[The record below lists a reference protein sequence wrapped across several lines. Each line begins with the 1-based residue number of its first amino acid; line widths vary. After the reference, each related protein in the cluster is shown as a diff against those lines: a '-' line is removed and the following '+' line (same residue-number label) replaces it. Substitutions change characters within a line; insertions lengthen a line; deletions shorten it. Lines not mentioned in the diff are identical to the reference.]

1 MKIHILGTINGQ
13 VNEGMRNVATHF
25 ARCYEKNHVVV
36 YSGLKQIGSILRNSV
51 NADITMVFARANK
64 LVYWM
69 TRCVELLCKNVW
81 FVCVQRPDDDF
92 QHLCEKYPL
101 HCNYLAISKGD
112 IDQLPCATGNSKFMF
127 EVGINLM
134 KFRPVNTEH
143 QRQLK
148 IKYGIDPNKLLAVHV
163 GHCSKGRGLED
174 FAYLDNQ
181 RFERLVIASGMFEDE
196 NTVRFLEENGIRIHK
211 GYLEHVEEIYQMA
224 DVYLFPTKT
233 NEFVISIPLSVM
245 EALACGTPVVGYQN
259 FVNLRDISCAKDAIA
274 YIDSVEELYEVACV
288 QAKNKQEASL
298 LTNTLTWDDTATQV
312 LQMMESEKK

>member
-1 MKIHILGTINGQ
+1 MKIHILGTVNGQ
-13 VNEGMRNVATHF
+13 VNEGMRNVATHI

-51 NADITMVFARANK
+51 SADITMVFARANK

-69 TRCVELLCKNVW
+69 TRCVELFCKNVW

-92 QHLCEKYPL
+92 QRLCEKRPL
-101 HCNYLAISKGD
+101 NCNYLAISKED
-112 IDQLPCATGNSKFMF
+112 IDQVPCAMGYAKYMF
-127 EVGINLM
+127 EVGINLE

-148 IKYGIDPNKLLAVHV
+148 IKYGIDPNRLLAVHI

-181 RFERLVIASGMFEDE
+181 RFERLIIASGMFEDE
-196 NTVRFLEENGIRIHK
+196 NTVKFLEQNGIRIHK

-224 DVYLFPTKT
+224 DVYLFPTKS

-245 EALACGTPVVGYQN
+245 EALACGTPVVGYQS
-259 FVNLRDISCAKDAIA
+259 FANLQDISCAKGAIT
-274 YIDSVEELYEVACV
+274 YIDSVEELCDVACI
-288 QAKNKQEASL
+288 QATNKQEVSL
-298 LTNTLTWDDTATQV
+298 LTNALTWYDTATQV